1 MDDIIIR
8 GGLVVDGSG
17 EPGFRADVA
26 VKDGRIRAIGDL
38 SGEKAARE
46 LDASGLVVAPG
57 FFDAHC
63 HSDTTFLL
71 DSSGAAK
78 LYQGVTTEVCG
89 QCGFSPFPALPE
101 HLGEVDPGEGV
112 DQSWYCASF
121 RDFTKKVEDGGWQM
135 GVNLA
140 PLTGHGSLRAGV
152 LGYANRAV
160 TDEEL
165 RSMQELLRQDLE
177 AGVWGL
183 SLGLEY
189 SPGCFADQKEFAAL
203 GRVLKEYDAFLPA
216 HLRNEGE
223 RLPQAIDELL
233 SVGRETG
240 VHVHISHLKL
250 DNYRVHGTAPAIW
263 KRIADARAAG
273 VNVTADMYPYDA
285 CCTYLNNRC
294 PKWVLEGGNG
304 AVEQV
309 LAGPRRQEVLDY
321 IRDVYYP
328 NAQRAATCL
337 IQDDAGFWPEI
348 VGHTLQ
354 EIADDML
361 HMDYPEAA
369 AEILTRTHG
378 LANCIFFVISEED
391 MLYFL
396 QQDIGIG
403 SDGYS
408 YPDDPKKIACLP
420 HPRSFGAIARF
431 LRLAREKQL
440 CSLEEA
446 VRRITSKG
454 AAMLG
459 MTDRGLLKVGYV
471 ADITVFDPAE
481 IGDRATYLKPI
492 QLARGV
498 RHVVLGGQVA
508 LEDGVQTEIR
518 AGRILRKPRQ

>member
-46 LDASGLVVAPG
+46 LDASGLAVAPG

-101 HLGEVDPGEGV
+101 HLAEVDPGEGV

-121 RDFTKKVEDGGWQM
+121 RDFAKRWRT
-135 GVNLA
+135 A
-140 PLTGHGSLRAGV
+140 AGSWASIWRPLRATARCGPAFWAMPTGP
-152 LGYANRAV
+152 LPTKSCAPC
-160 TDEEL
+160 
-165 RSMQELLRQDLE
+165 RSCCGRIWRP
-177 AGVWGL
+177 ACWGL

-223 RLPQAIDELL
+223 KLPQAIDELL

-263 KRIADARAAG
+263 KRIADAKAAG

-294 PKWVLEGGNG
+294 PKWALEGGNG

-408 YPDDPKKIACLP
+408 YPDDPKRSPACPIPAPSAPSPAFCGWQGKSSFALWRRP
-420 HPRSFGAIARF
+420 CAGSPPRARPCW
-431 LRLAREKQL
+431 A
-440 CSLEEA
+440 
-446 VRRITSKG
+446 
-454 AAMLG
+454 
-459 MTDRGLLKVGYV
+459 
-471 ADITVFDPAE
+471 
-481 IGDRATYLKPI
+481 
-492 QLARGV
+492 
-498 RHVVLGGQVA
+498 
-508 LEDGVQTEIR
+508 
-518 AGRILRKPRQ
+518 